1 MSNMNESKVGTMR
14 RGRIGMMAALIA
26 TMAVLAGCS
35 AGADSGYD
43 SAPAAGLANEGA
55 AYDAGGDFAEG
66 GGAVPGDGSVPTAT
80 DNRSLIVT
88 GSLYMT
94 VDDPIAAADAAA
106 EITKRNGGRVDA
118 RDETAPRETGS
129 RASAEMTLRVPSAKL
144 DAVVDELD
152 ALGTTDYYNTSSID
166 VSTEVIDLDARI
178 STLRESTA
186 RIEGLLKDAQDI
198 DDIIALEDELASRQA
213 TLQSLEAQKRGL
225 DDQVAMS
232 TLNVSFTT
240 EPIVVEEED
249 DSPKNFVD
257 GLKAGWNGLVG
268 FATIALTAFGILLPW
283 FAVIALVVLAI
294 VWPLRKRRANRPAA
308 PPAHGQ
314 VFAAPP
320 PPAPPAE

>member
-1 MSNMNESKVGTMR
+1 MSNMSESKVGTMR
-14 RGRIGMMAALIA
+14 RGRIGMMAALFA
-26 TMAVLAGCS
+26 AMAVLAGCS
-35 AGADSGYD
+35 ASEDSGSD
-43 SAPAAGLANEGA
+43 SAPAAGRANEGA
-55 AYDAGGDFAEG
+55 AYDSGGESAEG
-66 GGAVPGDGSVPTAT
+66 GGAVSGDGAASPASDTLA
-80 DNRSLIVT
+80 LIVT

-106 EITKRNGGRVDA
+106 EITKRTGGRVDA
-118 RDETAPRETGS
+118 RDETAPREAGS

-144 DAVVDELD
+144 DGVVDELGE
-152 ALGTTDYYNTSSID
+152 LGTTDYYNTSSVN

-186 RIEGLLKDAQDI
+186 RIEGLLKDAKDI
-198 DDIIALEDELASRQA
+198 QDIIALEDELASRQA

-232 TLNVSFTT
+232 TLHVSFTT
-240 EPIVVEEED
+240 EPVIVEEED
-249 DSPKNFVD
+249 EGPKNFVD
-257 GLKAGWNGLVG
+257 GLIAGWDGLVG
-268 FATIALTAFGILLPW
+268 FVTVALTVLGVLLPW
-283 FAVIALVVLAI
+283 LAVLAVIVFAI

-308 PPAHGQ
+308 PPAPGQ

>member
-1 MSNMNESKVGTMR
+1 MSNMNESKVGTVR

-26 TMAVLAGCS
+26 AMGVLAGCS
-35 AGADSGYD
+35 AGDDSAYD
-43 SAPAAGLANEGA
+43 PAPAAANEGA
-55 AYDAGGDFAEG
+55 AYDAGGDKAEG
-66 GGAVPGDGSVPTAT
+66 GGVAGDGSVAPAA

-106 EITKRNGGRVDA
+106 DITKRNGGRVDA

-129 RASAEMTLRVPSAKL
+129 RASAELTLRVPSAKL

-186 RIEGLLKDAQDI
+186 RIEGLLKDAQNI

-225 DDQVAMS
+225 DDQVSMS

-240 EPIVVEEED
+240 EPVIVEEED

-257 GLKAGWNGLVG
+257 GLIAGWDGLVG
-268 FATIALTAFGILLPW
+268 FVTVALTVLGVLLPW
-283 FAVIALVVLAI
+283 IAVLALIVFAI
-294 VWPLRKRRANRPAA
+294 VWPLRRRRANRPPA
-308 PPAHGQ
+308 PPAQGQ
-314 VFAAPP
+314 VFATPP

>member
-1 MSNMNESKVGTMR
+1 MSNMNESKVGTVR

-26 TMAVLAGCS
+26 AVGVLAGCS
-35 AGADSGYD
+35 AGED
-43 SAPAAGLANEGA
+43 SAYDPAPAVGFADEGA

-66 GGAVPGDGSVPTAT
+66 GGVASGETSSAPATGDQ
-80 DNRSLIVT
+80 SLIVT

-144 DAVVDELD
+144 DGVVDELD
-152 ALGTTDYYNTSSID
+152 ALGTTDYYNTTTRN
-166 VSTEVIDLDARI
+166 VSTEVIDLDAKI
-178 STLRESTA
+178 STLRASTA
-186 RIEGLLKDAQDI
+186 RIEGLLDDASDI
-198 DDIIALEDELASRQA
+198 QDIIALEDELASRQA

-225 DDQVAMS
+225 DDQVSMS

-257 GLKAGWNGLVG
+257 GLKSGWNGLVG

-283 FAVIALVVLAI
+283 FAVIALIVFAI

>member
-1 MSNMNESKVGTMR
+1 MR

-26 TMAVLAGCS
+26 AVGVLAGCS
-35 AGADSGYD
+35 AGED
-43 SAPAAGLANEGA
+43 SAYDPAPAVGYADGGGGFEANE
-55 AYDAGGDFAEG
+55 DMAEG
-66 GGAVPGDGSVPTAT
+66 GGAAPGDTSVVTAA
-80 DNRSLIVT
+80 DSQSLIVT

-144 DAVVDELD
+144 DGVVDELD
-152 ALGTTDYYNTSSID
+152 ALGTTDYYNTTTRN
-166 VSTEVIDLDARI
+166 VSTEVIDLDAKI
-178 STLRESTA
+178 STLRASTV
-186 RIEGLLKDAQDI
+186 RIEGLLDDASDI
-198 DDIIALEDELASRQA
+198 QDIIALEDELASRQA

-225 DDQVAMS
+225 DDQVSMS

-257 GLKAGWNGLVG
+257 GLIAGWDGLVG
-268 FATIALTAFGILLPW
+268 FVTVALTVLGVLLPW
-283 FAVIALVVLAI
+283 IAVLALIVFAI